1 VDTLEAATMR
11 TMPLQFLTWGTITA
25 AVGSAAWLT
34 STDQDAVF
42 SSVGYR
48 ATSGAM
54 GIEVPLPT
62 EPTRA
67 GPSSKLPGSSAAK
80 QLQASAS

>member
-1 VDTLEAATMR
+1 MR
-11 TMPLQFLTWGTITA
+11 TVPLQFLTWGTITA
-25 AVGSAAWLT
+25 AVGSAVWLT
-34 STDQDAVF
+34 STDQAAVF
-42 SSVGYR
+42 CSVGYR

-54 GIEVPLPT
+54 GIDVEVPT

-67 GPSSKLPGSSAAK
+67 GPSAKLPGSSAPK

>member
-1 VDTLEAATMR
+1 MR

-25 AVGSAAWLT
+25 SVGSAVWLS
-34 STDQDAVF
+34 STDQDPVF
-42 SSVGYR
+42 CSVGYR
-48 ATSGAM
+48 ATSRAM
-54 GIEVPLPT
+54 GIDIPLTT

-67 GPSSKLPGSSAAK
+67 GHSATVPGSSAAK